1 MISPVSS
8 LAGLA
13 AALLIASPVAAAE
26 RRFDVSGFQKVAASG
41 SDDVVITSGDRFS
54 VVADGPENW
63 LDRLEIKV
71 EGDTLK
77 IGQKKRWFSM
87 TVGDT
92 KIRITMPVLTGLS
105 LAGSGS
111 ITADKASGPAFVG
124 SISGSGDIRIAALD
138 ADSVRLGM
146 SGSGDIMAAGRCST
160 AKIGI
165 SGSGD
170 VDISGLKCA
179 DVDIGIS
186 GSGDVNAF
194 ASRKAKIGIS
204 GSGDVQIK
212 GGGKCEIRT
221 SGSGEVT
228 CA

>member
-1 MISPVSS
+1 MIRPVPSI
-8 LAGLA
+8 AGLA
-13 AALLIASPVAAAE
+13 AALLVASPVAAAE
-26 RRFDVSGFQKVAASG
+26 RRFDLSGFEKVAASG
-41 SDDVVITSGDRFS
+41 SDDVIITSGDRFS

-71 EGDTLK
+71 DGDTLK
-77 IGQKKRWFSM
+77 IGQKQRWFSM

-92 KIRITMPVLTGLS
+92 KIRITMPVLRGLS

-111 ITADKASGPAFVG
+111 ITADKASGPAFAG

-138 ADSVRLGM
+138 AESVRLAM
-146 SGSGDIMAAGRCST
+146 SGSGDIMAAGRCTT

-170 VDISGLKCA
+170 IEIAGLRCA

-194 ASRKAKIGIS
+194 ASRMAKIGIS
-204 GSGDVQIK
+204 GSGDVQIN
-212 GGGKCEIRT
+212 GGAKCEIRT
-221 SGSGEVT
+221 SGSGKVS
-228 CA
+228 CG